1 LAAQLQFQ
9 RVHAAD
15 KLLVHLLDQGGISR
29 EPAGV
34 ELAHLIDQ
42 RLQLL
47 PRLGT
52 ILHYGANLVEQV
64 QSLVDLAL
72 SIGRVRTLLGRHG
85 LTGDASIAGVIGAI
99 AVAVAIAAATGRIAC
114 RTSDAIPDITCQGL
128 PPLATGALATG
139 LTLTTL
145 TGLAAALT
153 ASTGLAALLARLP
166 RLPILRL
173 LLTGLASLTGLPVAA
188 ELAGPLELLAAGLAG
203 LPLSRLRVRLR
214 VGLRVR
220 SRVRLR
226 AGTPAEAGKLVTH
239 TR

>member
-1 LAAQLQFQ
+1 M
-9 RVHAAD
+9 
-15 KLLVHLLDQGGISR
+15 HLLNQGGI
-29 EPAGV
+29 PGKTAGIQI
-34 ELAHLIDQ
+34 AHLIDQ

-52 ILHYGANLVEQV
+52 ILHYGANLVEKV

-72 SIGRVRTLLGRHG
+72 GIGRVGTLLGRHG
-85 LTGDASIAGVIGAI
+85 LSGDASIAGVIGAI

-114 RTSDAIPDITCQGL
+114 RTSDAVPDITCQGL
-128 PPLATGALATG
+128 TPLTALATGALATG